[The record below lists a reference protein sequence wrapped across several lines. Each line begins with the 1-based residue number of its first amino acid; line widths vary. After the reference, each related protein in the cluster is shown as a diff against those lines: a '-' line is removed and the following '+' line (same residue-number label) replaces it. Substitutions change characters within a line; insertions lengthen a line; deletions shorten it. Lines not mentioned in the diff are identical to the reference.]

1 MNITLPNKHT
11 SPKKQNGAVLI
22 VTLTLLFALTILSSF
37 SAKVVVTEQ
46 RLSSNEIHI
55 ARSSHAADAAV
66 DLFLAQLNDS
76 TTRDTLLTDADTN
89 GQPDGNINGTLGSS
103 DQTYAITITAP
114 TPGDFSLMQVN
125 SIGCSDGYAGTCDT
139 DAPSHK
145 VINQY
150 FSLTSAIRN
159 SPSAPLTA
167 RGNVDIASSPDII
180 NDFGTSVVLSGGT
193 YADNAATTI
202 KSSAVNVASV
212 PPYVVDSDVTLASLT
227 GDQFF
232 ESFFGASKATIRG
245 YSYIMNCSATC
256 DKNDLHAA
264 IAANTEKRMIWADG
278 DADLLNDTFGTV
290 ADPIVLIIDGNLT
303 IRGGANIN
311 GLVYST
317 ELTWNATGAGNS
329 GINGAAIAENN
340 IDVTGNLVINF
351 DPTVL
356 SNLEENVVGVARV
369 SGSWID
375 F

>member
-1 MNITLPNKHT
+1 MSTHLKLQ
-11 SPKKQNGAVLI
+11 KEQKGAVLI
-22 VTLTLLFALTILSSF
+22 VTLTLLFALTLLSSF

-46 RLSSNEIHI
+46 KLSTNEIHI
-55 ARSSHAADAAV
+55 AKSSHAADAGV
-66 DLFLAQLNDS
+66 DLFLANVAVEAQ
-76 TTRDTLLTDADTN
+76 RDILLADGDTN
-89 GQPDGNINGTLGSS
+89 GQPDGTIIGTLGTS
-103 DQTYAITITAP
+103 DQTYAITLTAP
-114 TPGDFSLMQVN
+114 TPGDFKLIQVN

-139 DAPSHK
+139 NAPSHK
-145 VINQY
+145 VILQY
-150 FSLTSAIRN
+150 FSLTNAVHDA
-159 SPSAPLTA
+159 PSAPLIA
-167 RGNVDIASSPDII
+167 RGDVDIASSPDVI
-180 NDFGTSVVLSGGT
+180 NDFGDSVVLSGGT
-193 YADNAATTI
+193 YSDNAATTI
-202 KSSAVNVASV
+202 KSNTFNVAAV
-212 PPYVVDSDVTLASLT
+212 PPYVVDSDATLASLT

-245 YSYIMNCSATC
+245 YSHVMNCMATC
-256 DKNDLHAA
+256 DKDDLHAA
-264 IAANTEKRMIWADG
+264 IAANTEGRIIWADG
-278 DADLLNDTFGTV
+278 DIDLLNDTFGSV

-356 SNLEENVVGVARV
+356 SNLEVNVVGVARV

-375 F
+375 I